1 MINQLAVGKITLP
14 SATMQ
19 FFDLG
24 GQRDI
29 RTIWSKYYDDCH
41 AVIYMIDAAD
51 RDRLWDGWEVFGML
65 TLIDHTSILTL
76 SHLSP
81 ETVLAHPQILD
92 VPLLLLANKQDA
104 PNSLSV
110 NDVRASYEAWWQ
122 TRRVDG
128 EDAVEP
134 GQIGAGMIMGDD
146 QRAASLDVMGVSA
159 LEGYVLLMLLGVY
172 DQIDDPRW
180 LYRTGIRDAID
191 WVFIRVQ
198 TSRQG

>member
-1 MINQLAVGKITLP
+1 MK
-14 SATMQ
+14 

-51 RDRLWDGWEVFGML
+51 RDRLWDGWEVFG
-65 TLIDHTSILTL
+65 TLGMQ
-76 SHLSP
+76 
-81 ETVLAHPQILD
+81 TVLAHPQILD

-122 TRRVDG
+122 SRRAEDG
-128 EDAVEP
+128 EDTSDGV
-134 GQIGAGMIMGDD
+134 IVGDD
-146 QRAASLDVMGVSA
+146 HRGSSLDVMGISA
-159 LEGYVLLMLLGVY
+159 LEGN
-172 DQIDDPRW
+172 
-180 LYRTGIRDAID
+180 GIRDAID

-198 TSRQG
+198 TARPR

>member
-1 MINQLAVGKITLP
+1 MSFLVYLRRFPKKTDPWFTVGKITLP

-51 RDRLWDGWEVFGML
+51 RDRLWDGWEVFGMFAVFNHEF
-65 TLIDHTSILTL
+65 TLNF
-76 SHLSP
+76 SHLLLS
-81 ETVLAHPQILD
+81 ESVLAHPQILD

-122 TRRVDG
+122 TRRADG
-128 EDAVEP
+128 EEVAEP

-159 LEGYVLLMLLGVY
+159 LEGYVLRML
-172 DQIDDPRW
+172 
-180 LYRTGIRDAID
+180 RD
-191 WVFIRVQ
+191 VL
-198 TSRQG
+198 SRPNDEPCFF

>member
-1 MINQLAVGKITLP
+1 MK
-14 SATMQ
+14 

-51 RDRLWDGWEVFGML
+51 RDRLWDGWEVFGMSGIWIQL
-65 TLIDHTSILTL
+65 KHSLNDYILCII
-76 SHLSP
+76 

-110 NDVRASYEAWWQ
+110 NDVRSSYEAWWQ
-122 TRRVDG
+122 SRRIESG
-128 EDAVEP
+128 EDTSDGV
-134 GQIGAGMIMGDD
+134 IVGDD
-146 QRAASLDVMGVSA
+146 HRGSSLDVMGVSA
-159 LEGYVLLMLLGVY
+159 LEGYVSKLEVK
-172 DQIDDPRW
+172 RS
-180 LYRTGIRDAID
+180 
-191 WVFIRVQ
+191 V
-198 TSRQG
+198 